1 MEVAIKYID
10 CPECHGAGEQMHGE
24 LWPTGHHEV
33 WEPCEFCDGEGNFE
47 EADYLILKLEGK
59 V

>member
-10 CPECHGAGEQMHGE
+10 CPECHGAGEQMIARMY
-24 LWPTGHHEV
+24 PSGHTEC